1 MSNEVSRKKRSQY
14 YSSLDN
20 SGKRRYEQKLYEL
33 QTLNDPLALD
43 EKQFDLTANVTSQPE
58 ISFADILC

>member
-43 EKQFDLTANVTSQPE
+43 EKQFDLTANVTS
-58 ISFADILC
+58 